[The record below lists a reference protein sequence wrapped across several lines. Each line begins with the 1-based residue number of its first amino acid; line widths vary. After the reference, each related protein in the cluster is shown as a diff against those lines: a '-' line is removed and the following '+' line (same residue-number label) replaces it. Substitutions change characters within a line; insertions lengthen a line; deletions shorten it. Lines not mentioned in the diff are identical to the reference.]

1 MAGVTI
7 DPNLAG
13 FSTET
18 QQGQQAIPAGGVVI
32 DPSMVAPIQQEM
44 QQGPRPEAPS
54 GFKQGAGD
62 ETPSR

>member
-7 DPNLAG
+7 DPSLAG

-32 DPSMVAPIQQEM
+32 GCSSTARSTASITCR
-44 QQGPRPEAPS
+44 GS
-54 GFKQGAGD
+54 
-62 ETPSR
+62 